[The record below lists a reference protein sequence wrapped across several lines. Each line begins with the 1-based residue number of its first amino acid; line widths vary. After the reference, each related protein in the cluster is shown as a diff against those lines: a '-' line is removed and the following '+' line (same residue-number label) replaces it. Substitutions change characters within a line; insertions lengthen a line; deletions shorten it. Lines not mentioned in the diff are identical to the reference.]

1 MAEEFLTDDEQL
13 EAVKHAIVEY
23 APWLIGGAVIGTAL
37 FLGYHYYS
45 SYENGRALKAAAQFT
60 ELSAA
65 LQADDHPK
73 SRRLAEGLI
82 DDYARTPYADQ
93 AQLALARLAIDD
105 GKPEAGIAPLRQVMD
120 RSKDSELRQ
129 IARLRLARL
138 LTDQGK
144 ADEAIK
150 ILSEGT
156 PGAFAARY
164 HEVHG
169 DALVAKKDF
178 SGAAREYTAAL
189 AAAEAGGI
197 EAALLQLKIQD
208 LGAAGAPSRSTVDVG
223 ILKKAN
229 P

>member
-45 SYENGRALKAAAQFT
+45 NYGNERALKASAQFT

-73 SRRLAEGLI
+73 SRRLAEGLVN
-82 DDYARTPYADQ
+82 DYARTPYADQ

-105 GKPEAGIAPLRQVMD
+105 GKPEAGIAPLRQVMEH
-120 RSKDSELRQ
+120 SKDSELRQ

-164 HEVHG
+164 HDVHG

-178 SGAAREYTAAL
+178 AGAAREYKAAL
-189 AAAEAGGI
+189 GTSDAGGI
-197 EAALLQLKIQD
+197 DAAVLELKIQD
-208 LGAAGAPSRSTVDVG
+208 LGTAGTASRSTADVG
-223 ILKKAN
+223 ILQKAT